1 MELLKAILGRRS
13 IRKYERRE
21 VEKEKLVEL
30 LKAATWAPSA
40 GNMQEWRFY
49 VIRNGERRAK
59 MWRACR
65 NQGQVKDASHLIV
78 VCFDRNVAYRSYGK
92 RGEELYAI
100 QDTAAAIQN
109 MMLRAYE
116 LGLGTCWVGAF
127 DEGEVARILE
137 LPQNIKPVA
146 VVTVGYPNES
156 PQSNRLSVEEVAQF
170 VQD

>member
-13 IRKYERRE
+13 VRKYERRE

-40 GNMQEWRFY
+40 GNIQEWRFY
-49 VIRNGERRAK
+49 VIRDGERRVK

-65 NQGQVKDASHLIV
+65 NQGQVKGASHLIV

-137 LPQNIKPVA
+137 LPRNIKPVA
-146 VVTVGYPNES
+146 VVTVGYPDES
-156 PQSNRLSVEEVAQF
+156 PRSNRLSVEEVARF
-170 VQD
+170 ME

>member
-1 MELLKAILGRRS
+1 
-13 IRKYERRE
+13 
-21 VEKEKLVEL
+21 
-30 LKAATWAPSA
+30 
-40 GNMQEWRFY
+40 
-49 VIRNGERRAK
+49 
-59 MWRACR
+59 
-65 NQGQVKDASHLIV
+65 
-78 VCFDRNVAYRSYGK
+78 
-92 RGEELYAI
+92 
-100 QDTAAAIQN
+100 
-109 MMLRAYE
+109 MLRAYE